1 MLRSSERTR
10 GPAANVRCGRYPEA
24 VTDGTPRSTGV
35 QPWRRL
41 GTENYQR
48 RYELFFLA
56 APVFERHGYRGATMR
71 ALAHAC
77 HLSPAGLYHWFDSK
91 EGLATYLLRAP
102 RVDWEST
109 YVAPDVDPLV
119 QLRQM
124 IDVAVVNLRLYLLAI
139 RLHEEIE
146 GRRDDHA
153 VARALRQGEAVF
165 ARYIHE
171 VSPGLGRTEATALGR
186 DLMATLVGS
195 AVAGLD
201 REPEAAQR
209 SRLTAL
215 LRDRLVPVYV
225 GPDAFDRVMRSGSP
239 QPT

>member
-1 MLRSSERTR
+1 M
-10 GPAANVRCGRYPEA
+10 GAQYPEQ
-24 VTDGTPRSTGV
+24 VTDDPRRAPRL

-41 GTENYQR
+41 GTEAYQR

-56 APVFERHGYRGATMR
+56 APVFERHGYRGSTIR

-91 EGLATYLLRAP
+91 ADLATYLLRAP

-109 YVAPDVDPLV
+109 YVDPEVDALV

-124 IDVAVVNLRLYLLAI
+124 VDVAILNVRLYLLAI
-139 RLHEEIE
+139 RLHEEIQ

-153 VARALRQGEAVF
+153 VAGALRQGEAVF
-165 ARYIHE
+165 ARYISE
-171 VSPGLGRTEATALGR
+171 VAPELGREGATMLGR
-186 DLMATLVGS
+186 DLMAILVGS

-209 SRLTAL
+209 ARLVAL
-215 LRDRLVPVYV
+215 LRDRLVPRHV
-225 GPDAFDRVMRSGSP
+225 DAARFDRTMLPADR
-239 QPT
+239 

>member
-1 MLRSSERTR
+1 MR
-10 GPAANVRCGRYPEA
+10 NI
-24 VTDGTPRSTGV
+24 GV

-41 GTENYQR
+41 GTEAYQR

-56 APVFERHGYRGATMR
+56 APIFERYGYRGATMR

-91 EGLATYLLRAP
+91 AALATYLLHAP

-109 YVAPDVDPLV
+109 YVDPDVDPLV
-119 QLRQM
+119 QVRLM
-124 IDVAVVNLRLYLLAI
+124 IDVAVVNVRLYLLSI

-153 VARALRQGEAVF
+153 VAGALRQGEAVF
-165 ARYIHE
+165 ARYVHE
-171 VSPGLGRTEATALGR
+171 VAPGLGREGATALGR
-186 DLMATLVGS
+186 DLMAALVGS

-209 SRLTAL
+209 ARLAAL
-215 LRDRLVPVYV
+215 LRDRLVPEHVE
-225 GPDAFDRVMRSGSP
+225 PDAFDRVMRPGGR
-239 QPT
+239 QPS